1 MAATSTSSKSFFLFI
16 ILYLE
21 DSGHYPLHQTL
32 AQICPNTTPKIRRKM
47 TKIYK
52 EKKLQLW
59 CVVSF
64 DGQCDSEKKI
74 EEVHQAA
81 TENSFFSEH
90 SKKSPPAIP
99 HKPVR
104 ANKNKF

>member
-1 MAATSTSSKSFFLFI
+1 M
-16 ILYLE
+16 
-21 DSGHYPLHQTL
+21 
-32 AQICPNTTPKIRRKM
+32 
-47 TKIYK
+47 
-52 EKKLQLW
+52 
-59 CVVSF
+59 VSF